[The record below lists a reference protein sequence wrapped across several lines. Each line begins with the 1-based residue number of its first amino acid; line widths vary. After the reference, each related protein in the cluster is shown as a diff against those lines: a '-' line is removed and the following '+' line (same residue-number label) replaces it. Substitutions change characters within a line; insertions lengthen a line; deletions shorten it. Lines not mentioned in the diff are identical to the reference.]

1 MVSEWSRVPISKVA
15 YAVIGGTPSRK
26 VPEYWHGDV
35 PWATAKDVASV
46 SGRYL
51 NHVEEYITKEGLQ
64 NSAAKLLSK
73 GTVVITA
80 RGTVGAVAQLGR
92 DMAFNQTC
100 YAILPKNN
108 LDNNF
113 LFYALKGTMIEMRA
127 LTYGTVFETITINTF
142 DHWLIPLPPLP
153 VQRAIAHIL
162 GTLDDK
168 IELNRKMNETLDQM
182 ARALFKSW
190 FIDFEPVRA
199 KMEGR
204 WKKGQSL
211 PGLPAHL
218 YDLFPDR
225 LVNTQY
231 GLAPAGWE
239 FRCFEDLVY
248 ARQGK
253 YLPDNEIMSNQTD
266 EFLTPVWGGNGIRGY
281 TKKKMYHKPIVILT
295 CRGSNCGIINLS
307 EGAFWVTNIAFACE
321 PKIGSTYFIYIY
333 FNFCSFKDYISG
345 SAQPQITYNNLKK
358 MKMPFPISIDICRV
372 YSDFIFPIFNK
383 IYLNKKEMQFLSS
396 IRDRLLPKLIRG
408 EIRLNE

>member
-1 MVSEWSRVPISKVA
+1 
-15 YAVIGGTPSRK
+15 
-26 VPEYWHGDV
+26 
-35 PWATAKDVASV
+35 
-46 SGRYL
+46 
-51 NHVEEYITKEGLQ
+51 
-64 NSAAKLLSK
+64 
-73 GTVVITA
+73 
-80 RGTVGAVAQLGR
+80 
-92 DMAFNQTC
+92 
-100 YAILPKNN
+100 
-108 LDNNF
+108 
-113 LFYALKGTMIEMRA
+113 
-127 LTYGTVFETITINTF
+127 
-142 DHWLIPLPPLP
+142 
-153 VQRAIAHIL
+153 
-162 GTLDDK
+162 
-168 IELNRKMNETLDQM
+168 
-182 ARALFKSW
+182 
-190 FIDFEPVRA
+190 
-199 KMEGR
+199 
-204 WKKGQSL
+204 L

-307 EGAFWVTNIAFACE
+307 EGASWVTNIAFACE